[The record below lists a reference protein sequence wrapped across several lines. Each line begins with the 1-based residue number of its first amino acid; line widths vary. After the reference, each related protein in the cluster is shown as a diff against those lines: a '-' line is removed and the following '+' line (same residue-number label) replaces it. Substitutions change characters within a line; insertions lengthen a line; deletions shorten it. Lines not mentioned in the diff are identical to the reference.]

1 MRRLKKGFAV
11 ALAMAMTVSMVA
23 GCGDKNKDV
32 TGNLDKATQTD
43 ATENSTEAD
52 LTIDEYIAKYA
63 DGVTLGEYKGIEYE
77 YAPAEVTEDD
87 VQKKIDD
94 FVESCATYNED
105 KTSTAKSGDTVN
117 IDFVGTVD
125 GAEFDGGNTNGSGYD
140 VTLGSNSLID
150 TFEDQIIGHKAGDTF
165 DVNVT
170 FPDGYG
176 NGLDGKAA
184 VFKTTLNYIKIP
196 VEAEY
201 NDDLVA
207 ANTSYKT
214 TTEYEESVR
223 NELKA
228 SNEATALASAQNVV
242 MTNVINKAT
251 IENIP
256 ESEVSSL
263 ADEIV
268 TQLKSQASN
277 YGVDYATF
285 IKYYYGYDDEDSFK
299 EYVNQICQESVK
311 EKMVV
316 CAVAKTEN
324 ITIDAD
330 EEAAYIKKLAEEN
343 DVTEDAIKEQYSSQ
357 DLMYY
362 TLADKVMTFLLDNGK
377 KTETTTEAATE
388 ESTNSEEETT
398 EVTTEAN

>member
-1 MRRLKKGFAV
+1 MRKLKKGFAV

-23 GCGDKNKDV
+23 GCGDKGKDV

-43 ATENSTEAD
+43 ATEDSTEAD

-63 DGVTLGEYKGIEYE
+63 EGVTLGEYKGIEYE

-87 VQKKIDD
+87 VQKKVDD

-105 KTSTAKSGDTVN
+105 KTSAAKSGDTVN

-125 GAEFDGGNTNGSGYD
+125 GVEFDGGNTNGSGYD
-140 VTLGSNSLID
+140 VTLGSKSLID
-150 TFEDQIIGHKAGDTF
+150 TFEDQIVGHKAGDTF

-176 NGLDGKAA
+176 NDMDGKAA

-201 NDDLVA
+201 NDALVA

-214 TTEYEESVR
+214 TAEYEESIR
-223 NELKA
+223 SELKA
-228 SNEATALASAQNVV
+228 SNEATALTSAQNVV

-256 ESEVSSL
+256 
-263 ADEIV
+263 
-268 TQLKSQASN
+268 
-277 YGVDYATF
+277 
-285 IKYYYGYDDEDSFK
+285 
-299 EYVNQICQESVK
+299 
-311 EKMVV
+311 
-316 CAVAKTEN
+316 
-324 ITIDAD
+324 
-330 EEAAYIKKLAEEN
+330 AEELE
-343 DVTEDAIKEQYSSQ
+343 DIIDWCIELGLPVTLKE
-357 DLMYY
+357 L
-362 TLADKVMTFLLDNGK
+362 GI
-377 KTETTTEAATE
+377 
-388 ESTNSEEETT
+388 T
-398 EVTTEAN
+398 EVTDEKLMAVATAACAENDTLHNMPFEVTPETVCAAIKAADAYGRYFLGE

>member
-1 MRRLKKGFAV
+1 M
-11 ALAMAMTVSMVA
+11 
-23 GCGDKNKDV
+23 
-32 TGNLDKATQTD
+32 TGNLNKATQTD
-43 ATENSTEAD
+43 ATEDSTEAD

-63 DGVTLGEYKGIEYE
+63 EGVTLGEYKGIEYE

-87 VQKKIDD
+87 VQKKVDD

-105 KTSTAKSGDTVN
+105 KTSAAKSGDTVN

-125 GAEFDGGNTNGSGYD
+125 GVEFDGGNTNGSGYD
-140 VTLGSNSLID
+140 VTLGSKSLID
-150 TFEDQIIGHKAGDTF
+150 TFEDQIVGHKAGDTF

-176 NGLDGKAA
+176 NDMDGKAA

-201 NDDLVA
+201 NDALVA

-214 TTEYEESVR
+214 TAEYEESIR
-223 NELKA
+223 SELKA
-228 SNEATALASAQNVV
+228 SNEATALTSAQNVV

-256 ESEVSSL
+256 AEEVSSL
-263 ADEIV
+263 ADEII

-277 YGVDYATF
+277 YGIDYATF
-285 IKYYYGYDDEDSFK
+285 IQYYYGYEDEDSFK

-311 EKMVV
+311 EKKVV
-316 CAVAKTEN
+316 CAVAKAEN
-324 ITIDAD
+324 ITIDSDD
-330 EEAAYIKKLAEEN
+330 ETAYIKKLAEEN
-343 DVTEDAIKEQYSSQ
+343 DVTEDSVKEQYSSQ

-388 ESTNSEEETT
+388 ATSSEEETT
-398 EVTTEAN
+398 TEAITEAN

>member
-251 IENIP
+251 SENIP

-263 ADEIV
+263 ADEVV